1 MNVNLKNYRNINELN
16 LELDEGKVNFIY
28 GMSGSGKS
36 SIAKALLGEIGEN
49 NIPYGKTSKDV
60 FIKLNPII
68 NKEDCSIFDENTQ
81 KQLLINRD
89 ENNNMFS
96 IIFAEKSELDEI
108 ENDISTLLSRINS
121 KRESLLRY
129 VSNVEKM
136 IKKINHRSMSKKGKF
151 SSSSSIEKIKSE
163 IINPKYK
170 TYSNFIHNNGLEY

>member
-28 GMSGSGKS
+28 GTSGSGKS

-151 SSSSSIEKIKSE
+151 SSSSSIEKIK
-163 IINPKYK
+163 
-170 TYSNFIHNNGLEY
+170 